1 MRYATFPRLIAIVS
15 LVVLLLVP
23 VWSTST
29 AEEAPAPSAQ
39 DLSSYQ
45 GEPIS
50 LKLVN
55 ASLVDFFRAI
65 SELSGLNVLIDP
77 DVAGSITINVEE
89 VPWDQLFDIV
99 LRSHR
104 LEKSLQGNLVRISTK
119 ETLRREEDARRALKR
134 AEFLAADTQ
143 TIAKRL
149 NYADARAVFQGLDQ
163 EKAFLSER
171 GELIVDERTNT
182 IFITDVPTFLERMVN
197 LLDTIDV
204 PERQVEIEARIIE
217 ATTTFAREIGTN
229 FGFRIGAPG
238 DRNQGAFRAFA
249 PAEEAIGAGAFTT
262 GRLLDTFALDLLIN
276 AAEQR
281 GDARIL
287 SKPRVS
293 AQNNAEAII
302 TQGSRIPIPVQ
313 VNFTTTV
320 RFETAALRL
329 TVTPK
334 VTEEETIALRIKVE
348 NNVPDFSRTV
358 LGIPTILTSE
368 AETQVLVAD
377 GGTTVIGGIFVE
389 TDRNS
394 VDKVPGLGDIPV
406 LGHLFKRTSK
416 ERDTRE
422 ILFFLTPKIKEL

>member
-1 MRYATFPRLIAIVS
+1 MKYRVPRMIMIFWMAC
-15 LVVLLLVP
+15 LLLP
-23 VWSTST
+23 AAGSAGPPAAPETGT
-29 AEEAPAPSAQ
+29 AAQ
-39 DLSSYQ
+39 GAVSYE

-55 ASLVDFFRAI
+55 ASLVDFFRAV

-77 DVAGSITINVEE
+77 DVRGTITINVEE
-89 VPWDQLFDIV
+89 VPWDQLFDVV
-99 LRSHR
+99 LKSHR
-104 LEKSLQGNLVRISTK
+104 LEKQLEGNLVRISTK
-119 ETLRREEDARRALKR
+119 ETLRQEEDAQRALKQ
-134 AEFLAADTQ
+134 AAFLAADVQ
-143 TIAKRL
+143 TVAKRL
-149 NYADARAVFQGLDQ
+149 NYADARAIYEGLDE
-163 EKAFLSER
+163 EKAFLSDR

-182 IFITDVPTFLERMVN
+182 IFVTDVAGHLERMVN

-217 ATTTFAREIGTN
+217 ATTTFAREIGSN
-229 FGFRIGAPG
+229 FGFRIGGPG
-238 DRNQGAFRAFA
+238 DRNQGAFAAFA
-249 PAEEAIGAGAFTT
+249 PVDEPVGVGAFTT
-262 GRLLDTFALDLLIN
+262 GRLLDTFALDVAIS
-276 AAEQR
+276 AAEQK

-293 AQNNAEAII
+293 AQNNAEAVI

-334 VTEEETIALRIKVE
+334 ITDEDTIALRIKVE
-348 NNVPDFSRTV
+348 NNIPDFSRTV

-368 AETQVLVAD
+368 AETQVLVDD

-394 VDKVPGLGDIPV
+394 TDKVPGLGDVPV

-416 ERDTRE
+416 DRETRE
-422 ILFFLTPKIKEL
+422 ILFFLTPKIKRN